1 MLYIAPPRERN
12 SSAYELAL
20 RRFEEQ
26 NFSAFSRAHIPPNCV
41 LLVEYSPSH
50 GEVLCALVRY
60 MLELGYRVD
69 VLLHTQLFLDNALKL
84 GFDDRVRAFATSP
97 VHIEILL
104 GSAQV
109 EAYEFAFFNTL
120 VIYQIPPLS
129 LPHFIPCR
137 QPKNGFCAID
147 HNATLQYKRILP
159 TQRIFSL
166 LPNTFYP
173 HFLNAHFFGTHS
185 HAKNLEDSTHPTH
198 DECNAHPK
206 SSENPHPTHDEP
218 TRFLIA
224 GRLSKDLSPL
234 LKLFGRLAHTHTA
247 FSLTIVGSYDKS
259 LYDTHNLGDR
269 LRFTGYVSY
278 DTLYAHARQSHF
290 ILPLLDA
297 SNPHHDRYLYDF
309 SGSLGLSYGFGIIPI
324 IHSKF
329 ASHFLLTQ
337 ENALIYDDDSLFES
351 LRQALDMPKS
361 RIQGK
366 SQALRTL
373 ASRLHAQSLE
383 HIAQALQTPCPP
395 IRYTLTS
402 RIRAFLRQRYFR
414 LRRRGKLLYL
424 LCKSFLAQKRS

>member
-1 MLYIAPPRERN
+1 
-12 SSAYELAL
+12 
-20 RRFEEQ
+20 
-26 NFSAFSRAHIPPNCV
+26 
-41 LLVEYSPSH
+41 
-50 GEVLCALVRY
+50 

-97 VHIEILL
+97 IHIEVLL

-185 HAKNLEDSTHPTH
+185 HAKNPEYSTHSHPVR
-198 DECNAHPK
+198 DEHNAHPK
-206 SSENPHPTHDEP
+206 SPESLHTAHNEHHPHHKHGEHNEP
-218 TRFLIA
+218 IRFLIA

-234 LKLFGRLAHTHTA
+234 LELFGQLAHTHTA

-278 DTLYAHARQSHF
+278 DTLYAHACQSHF

-337 ENALIYDDDSLFES
+337 ENALIYDDNGLFES

-361 RIQGK
+361 HIQGK
-366 SQALRTL
+366 SQAMRTL

>member
-1 MLYIAPPRERN
+1 
-12 SSAYELAL
+12 
-20 RRFEEQ
+20 
-26 NFSAFSRAHIPPNCV
+26 
-41 LLVEYSPSH
+41 
-50 GEVLCALVRY
+50 

-84 GFDDRVRAFATSP
+84 GFDDSVRAFATSP

-185 HAKNLEDSTHPTH
+185 HAKNLEDSTHSHPVR
-198 DECNAHPK
+198 DEHNAHPK
-206 SSENPHPTHDEP
+206 SPESLHTAHNEHHPHHKHGEHNEP
-218 TRFLIA
+218 IRFLIA

-234 LKLFGRLAHTHTA
+234 LELFGQLAHTHTA

-278 DTLYAHARQSHF
+278 DTLYAHACQSHF

-337 ENALIYDDDSLFES
+337 ENALIYDDNGLFES
-351 LRQALDMPKS
+351 LRQALNMPKS
-361 RIQGK
+361 HIQGK